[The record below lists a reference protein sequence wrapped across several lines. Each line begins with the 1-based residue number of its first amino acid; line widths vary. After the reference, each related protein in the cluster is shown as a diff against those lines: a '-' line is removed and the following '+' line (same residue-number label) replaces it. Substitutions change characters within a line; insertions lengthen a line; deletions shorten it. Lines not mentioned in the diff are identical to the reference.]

1 MRRPSVKHGH
11 TFLSQITIFVH
22 YLDGWP
28 SHGDSADNIYL
39 IHLKRSLRE
48 NIHPIVVWIV
58 VKGYSNSCH
67 MCSYILVTST
77 FASALF
83 PFWIQ
88 FFQFH
93 TLSHAGANIC
103 PQNLKLS
110 IGSICLKRLFIH
122 PCSQIYF
129 RSEKV
134 HSASIYVA
142 VCSFSPSS
150 WYAQHGSSVS
160 GRAPHLW
167 HITASPRFQYCAQVE
182 RASPPLCEYN
192 LISQI
197 FKSKF
202 LTTCHVKENV
212 LNSSLCIKIK
222 TINTHSNIWENI
234 ATGLV
239 SRVSC
244 DPKKEKVWNSE
255 FVQAIII
262 ELCINLWAC

>member
-110 IGSICLKRLFIH
+110 IGSIFLKRLFIH

-134 HSASIYVA
+134 HSASICVWW
-142 VCSFSPSS
+142 C
-150 WYAQHGSSVS
+150 
-160 GRAPHLW
+160 APFLLPRDTHNMDHLFRGGP
-167 HITASPRFQYCAQVE
+167 HIFD
-182 RASPPLCEYN
+182 
-192 LISQI
+192 ISLRL
-197 FKSKF
+197 F
-202 LTTCHVKENV
+202 V
-212 LNSSLCIKIK
+212 
-222 TINTHSNIWENI
+222 SNILLSSQKKGLLRRSMNTIWSLKSSN
-234 ATGLV
+234 ATFWR
-239 SRVSC
+239 RVT
-244 DPKKEKVWNSE
+244 WNKM
-255 FVQAIII
+255 FQTAIF
-262 ELCINLWAC
+262 A

>member
-77 FASALF
+77 FTSALL
-83 PFWIQ
+83 PLWIQ

-93 TLSHAGANIC
+93 TLTHAGANIC

-134 HSASIYVA
+134 HSASICVV

-167 HITASPRFQYCAQVE
+167 HITASLRFQYSAQLPKK
-182 RASPPLCEYN
+182 RASPPLYEYN

-197 FKSKF
+197 FKCNF
-202 LTTCHVKENV
+202 LTTCHMK
-212 LNSSLCIKIK
+212 
-222 TINTHSNIWENI
+222 
-234 ATGLV
+234 
-239 SRVSC
+239 
-244 DPKKEKVWNSE
+244 
-255 FVQAIII
+255 
-262 ELCINLWAC
+262 